1 MEKME
6 AAIIKMVRDYLR
18 QFDEK
23 PRLFDD
29 EDKLIFSTNADAKES
44 KGVYIIDAAFGRGID
59 FKFKKNAFVIVILND
74 DI

>member
-6 AAIIKMVRDYLR
+6 AGIIKMVRDYLR

-23 PRLFDD
+23 PRLFED
-29 EDKLIFSTNADAKES
+29 EDKLIFSKNADAKES

>member
-1 MEKME
+1 M
-6 AAIIKMVRDYLR
+6 
-18 QFDEK
+18 
-23 PRLFDD
+23 FDD

>member
-6 AAIIKMVRDYLR
+6 AAIIKIVRDHLR

>member
-1 MEKME
+1 
-6 AAIIKMVRDYLR
+6 MVNQFLVW
-18 QFDEK
+18 FDEK

-44 KGVYIIDAAFGRGID
+44 KGIYIIYAAFGRGID

>member
-6 AAIIKMVRDYLR
+6 AAIIKMVK
-18 QFDEK
+18 QFLAQFEEK
-23 PRLFDD
+23 PRLFED
-29 EDKLIFSTNADAKES
+29 EDNLIFSTNADAKES

>member
-1 MEKME
+1 MKKME
-6 AAIIKMVRDYLR
+6 TAIIKMVRDYLR

-23 PRLFDD
+23 PRLFND